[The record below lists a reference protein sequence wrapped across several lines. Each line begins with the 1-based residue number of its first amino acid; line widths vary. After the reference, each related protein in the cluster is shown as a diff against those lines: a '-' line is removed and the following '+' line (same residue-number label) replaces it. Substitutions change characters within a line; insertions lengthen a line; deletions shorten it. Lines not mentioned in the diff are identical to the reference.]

1 MSASAIAAA
10 QAYMAKHTDEKHLL
24 IRFEA
29 EAAGYA
35 RLRLVDP
42 SGQNQ
47 ELVGYAKK
55 GLRDSWTILAF
66 GTDFDRDFF
75 RKHPVP
81 EHIRVWESN

>member
-10 QAYMAKHTDEKHLL
+10 QAYMAKYTDQKNLL

-29 EAAGYA
+29 ESAGYA

-42 SGQNQ
+42 SGQAQ

-55 GLRDSWTILAF
+55 GLGDSWTILSF
-66 GTDFDRDFF
+66 GTDFDREFF
-75 RKHPVP
+75 EKNPVP
-81 EHIRVWESN
+81 EHIRVWAQ